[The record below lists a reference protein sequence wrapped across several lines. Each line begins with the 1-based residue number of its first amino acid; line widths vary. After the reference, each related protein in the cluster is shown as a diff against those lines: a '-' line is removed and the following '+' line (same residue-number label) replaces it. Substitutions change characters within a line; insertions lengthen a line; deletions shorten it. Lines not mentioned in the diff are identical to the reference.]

1 MRILWIQQ
9 FFGTPAGW
17 GSQRQ
22 YEFARRWVAA
32 GHAVDV
38 ICSSAYDPSLP
49 KSGGVVEGIRLLVSG
64 AVYRPQMGFSRRCL
78 SFLRFMLEALWLV
91 TRRGKDYDILIAS
104 SGPLTNL
111 IPALWG
117 RLLYRLPYVFEVLD
131 VWPDAAVEAGVL
143 RSRLLIWCSQRLEA
157 AGYRWASH
165 IVTCSTGMS
174 ERVERKLTLGGRRST
189 VGGEGEGVS
198 KGECAKERGT
208 PKVVTIAHG
217 GDRVQPDRT
226 ACRRCLLVGQGW
238 PENTCVVLYMGA
250 MGLSNAVEDVVEAMR
265 LTAGEA
271 NVAWVFAGGG
281 ACEGLVRKELAGTR
295 SAFMG
300 KVAHSRMRE
309 LCAAADINVVTFMH
323 SPIFFENSPN
333 KFFDGIAAGLPAVFN
348 RSTWLEP
355 WLKEYDCGVIC
366 EGQEPGKKMAE
377 AIRKLVDNP
386 ERRQTMG
393 RNARRLA
400 EEVFDRDK
408 LAAEYLEI
416 LGGIA
421 CAERWEDKRGLSSQ
435 DMK

>member
-22 YEFARRWVAA
+22 YEFARRWAAA

-38 ICSSAYDPSLP
+38 MCSAAYDPSLP
-49 KSGGVVEGIRLLVSG
+49 IAGGVVAGIRLHVSG
-64 AVYRPQMGFSRRCL
+64 AVYRPQMGFFRRCR

-91 TRRGKDYDILIAS
+91 TRRGKDFDILIVS

-143 RSRLLIWCSQRLEA
+143 RSKTLIRCSRALES
-157 AGYRWASH
+157 AGYRWAGC

-174 ERVERKLTLGGRRST
+174 ERVERKLAIGDRSSE
-189 VGGEGEGVS
+189 VEGEGEGML
-198 KGECAKERGT
+198 KGEQAKERGN

-217 GDRVQPDRT
+217 GDLVQPDRMM
-226 ACRRCLLVGQGW
+226 CRQRLLKDQGW

-250 MGLSNAVEDVVEAMR
+250 MGLSNAVEDVAEAMR
-265 LTAGEA
+265 RTAGEV
-271 NVAWVFAGGG
+271 NVAWVFAGCG

-295 SAFMG
+295 GVFLG
-300 KVAHSRMRE
+300 QVAHRRMRE
-309 LCAAADINVVTFMH
+309 LCAAADVNVVTFMH
-323 SPIFFENSPN
+323 APLFHENSPN

-366 EGQEPGKKMAE
+366 EEGEPGMKMAE
-377 AIRKLVDNP
+377 AIRDLADHP
-386 ERRQTMG
+386 EQRKQMG

-408 LAAEYLEI
+408 LAAAYLEI
-416 LGGIA
+416 L
-421 CAERWEDKRGLSSQ
+421 RGVVRQSP
-435 DMK
+435 